1 MRDLTFKERQVGLIE
16 SLANAWSGLRG
27 SVVVPL
33 LQLAV
38 YLCAAMSVMLFVER
52 VYMAIVIVCVKV
64 LRKKRYTKYK
74 LKLDTVRKEIEDR
87 GTHPR
92 VLVQIPMFNERE
104 VSQLLIW
111 FLIFLISFK
120 SN

>member
-1 MRDLTFKERQVGLIE
+1 MRDLIYKERQVGLIGN
-16 SLANAWSGLRG
+16 LVNAWRGYLRG
-27 SVVVPL
+27 PVLVPL

-74 LKLDTVRKEIEDR
+74 LKLDTVRKEIEDS
-87 GTHPR
+87 GTHPK

-104 VSQLLIW
+104 VI
-111 FLIFLISFK
+111 
-120 SN
+120 N